1 MSPSSRFL
9 RGGKPDG
16 MRMALLTYFRH
27 LSSEA
32 PAELYYMRLSEL
44 RNLLIIKYTVLRI
57 TDFCRCLP

>member
-32 PAELYYMRLSEL
+32 PAELYYMRLSECVT
-44 RNLLIIKYTVLRI
+44 Y
-57 TDFCRCLP
+57 